1 MLKSISSVP
10 RCTVGVLPRSCV
22 GDRGKDYR
30 RVLRS
35 KSSRF
40 VVLDFCS
47 RFDFVRR
54 PTTTESKSDK
64 YYSSSNHAI
73 RYAKSPG
80 SALEFIVLLHS
91 KFVLDLL
98 RRYRRLCVRVNVKID
113 FINSALWN
121 ITLSA
126 VYSYNRSRML
136 TEKLILGRQSL
147 EEVLH
152 SH

>member
-1 MLKSISSVP
+1 
-10 RCTVGVLPRSCV
+10 
-22 GDRGKDYR
+22 
-30 RVLRS
+30 
-35 KSSRF
+35 
-40 VVLDFCS
+40 
-47 RFDFVRR
+47 
-54 PTTTESKSDK
+54 
-64 YYSSSNHAI
+64 
-73 RYAKSPG
+73 
-80 SALEFIVLLHS
+80 
-91 KFVLDLL
+91 
-98 RRYRRLCVRVNVKID
+98 VKID